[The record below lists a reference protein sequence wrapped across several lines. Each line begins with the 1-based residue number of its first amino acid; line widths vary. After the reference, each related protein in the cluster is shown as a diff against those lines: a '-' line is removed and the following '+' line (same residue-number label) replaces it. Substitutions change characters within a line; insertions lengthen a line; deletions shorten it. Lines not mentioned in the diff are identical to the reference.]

1 MQRENRVNAL
11 RKKIMNVVERDKEKN
26 IKNNIKKRY
35 KYNTRIIY
43 DKKSANFHRKFSLL
57 PCRHA
62 LL

>member
-43 DKKSANFHRKFSLL
+43 ENKMR
-57 PCRHA
+57 
-62 LL
+62 